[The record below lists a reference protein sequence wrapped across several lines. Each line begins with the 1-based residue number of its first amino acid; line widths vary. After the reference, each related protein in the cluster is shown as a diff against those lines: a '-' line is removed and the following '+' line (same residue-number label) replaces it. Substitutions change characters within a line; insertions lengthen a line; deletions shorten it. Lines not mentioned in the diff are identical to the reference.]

1 MEDELLMAWRFK
13 NRFDV
18 TAYLHRNRFFF
29 FNGLCK
35 EMRVNEIGKDEMKKN
50 ESNN

>member
-1 MEDELLMAWRFK
+1 MLQLIYIETDF
-13 NRFDV
+13 F
-18 TAYLHRNRFFF
+18 FFF